1 MDANIETLTK
11 QSLALEQAGISLYEQ
26 KCWIGYLMV
35 RRDAK
40 SIAEDMT
47 DITDEKE
54 RDEYSAKEEFEML
67 IDMTDSDHTE
77 GADMIRDELGV
88 VEKYDP
94 EGLKQPILEQE
105 VL

>member
-1 MDANIETLTK
+1 MDDNIETLTK
-11 QSLALEQAGISLYEQ
+11 QSLELEEAGISLYEQ

-40 SIAEDMT
+40 EMAKDMEDE
-47 DITDEKE
+47 DEPE
-54 RDEYSAKEEFEML
+54 EYSAKEEFESL
-67 IDMTDSDHTE
+67 IDMCDDDHTE
-77 GADMIRDELGV
+77 GAEMIRDEFKTI
-88 VEKYDP
+88 EKYDP